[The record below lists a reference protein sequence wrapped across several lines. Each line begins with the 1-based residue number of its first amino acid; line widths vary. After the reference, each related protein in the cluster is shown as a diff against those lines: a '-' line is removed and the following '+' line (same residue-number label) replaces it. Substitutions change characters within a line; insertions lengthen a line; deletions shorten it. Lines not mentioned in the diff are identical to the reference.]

1 MTTRQTVV
9 DRLIEIARSQVG
21 TGQQF
26 INNVKYNTSYYGHE
40 VSGEE
45 FKWCVVFLWWCMQKA
60 KIPMSIFPKSAS
72 VFAVRDW
79 FDEPRRKRF
88 FPTPTTPLRGDLA
101 IYSYSHIGLVVDVMS
116 NGTMLTVEGNQ
127 ADAVRKVIHDLSES
141 TIAGYCRPAYH
152 MVEEDDMTPEQAKQ
166 LEAIF
171 QGLTVKGTTSPEE
184 TVNLM
189 FDRIKKIEAAL
200 VVPGTTSAEESFNM
214 LFERIREIHKKVV
227 G

>member
-1 MTTRQTVV
+1 MAARQPVV

-21 TGQQF
+21 TARKPT
-26 INNVKYNTSYYGHE
+26 NKVKYNTSYYGHE

-60 KIPMSIFPKSAS
+60 GIPMSVFPKSAS

-79 FDEPRRKRF
+79 FKEPQRDRF
-88 FPTPTTPLRGDLA
+88 FPTPTTPLVGDLV
-101 IYSYSHIGLVVDVMS
+101 IFSYSHIGLVVDLMADRK
-116 NGTMLTVEGNQ
+116 MLTIEGNQ
-127 ADAVRKVIHDLSES
+127 GDAVRKVVHKLNES

-152 MVEEDDMTPEQAKQ
+152 MAEENDMTPKQAQQ

-171 QGLTVKGTTSPEE
+171 QALTVPGTSSPEE

-189 FDRIKKIEAAL
+189 FERIRNIEAAIN
-200 VVPGTTSAEESFNM
+200 VPGSSSAEEAFNK
-214 LFERIREIHKKVV
+214 LFERVREIHQKVV
-227 G
+227 

>member
-152 MVEEDDMTPEQAKQ
+152 MVEKALEKQ
-166 LEAIF
+166 GSGPFFNGARYSLVDSAYAPF
-171 QGLTVKGTTSPEE
+171 LQRYVFL
-184 TVNLM
+184 
-189 FDRIKKIEAAL
+189 DRIKKIEAAL